1 MKSSLRVLFALL
13 ILLTILCALAV
24 GVSAE
29 ETDENAP
36 KEEIAVEQEKWLSR
50 VEALWL
56 ALTPSVGAVIAAAVV
71 AYRVTKQFKDLRADV
86 IANGQIAAIRKENK
100 ALQKNIEQLVRFQE
114 NAVRDAEG
122 WRQSMKSMEQTVQKL
137 ELQMCRLEASM
148 NEPEKGVMG
157 HL

>member
-1 MKSSLRVLFALL
+1 MKAITRITILLL
-13 ILLTILCALAV
+13 IVLSLLCVLAV

-29 ETDENAP
+29 ETDENTP
-36 KEEIAVEQEKWLSR
+36 EDEIAVEQEKWLSR

-56 ALTPSVGAVIAAAVV
+56 ALTPTVGAVIAAAVV

-122 WRQSMKSMEQTVQKL
+122 WRQSMKSMEQQFQKL
-137 ELQMCRLEASM
+137 ELQMCRLEAKIGG
-148 NEPEKGVMG
+148 NGDDAEV
-157 HL
+157 

>member
-1 MKSSLRVLFALL
+1 MKAITRITILLL
-13 ILLTILCALAV
+13 IVLSLLCVLAV

-29 ETDENAP
+29 ETDENTP
-36 KEEIAVEQEKWLSR
+36 EDEIAVEQEKWLSR

-56 ALTPSVGAVIAAAVV
+56 ALTPTVGAVIAAAVV

-122 WRQSMKSMEQTVQKL
+122 WRQSMKSMEQQCQKL
-137 ELQMCRLEASM
+137 ELQMCRLEAKIGGYGDDA
-148 NEPEKGVMG
+148 EV
-157 HL
+157 

>member
-1 MKSSLRVLFALL
+1 MKSITRITILLL
-13 ILLTILCALAV
+13 IVLSLLCVLAV

-29 ETDENAP
+29 ETDENTP
-36 KEEIAVEQEKWLSR
+36 EDEIAVEQEKWLSR

-56 ALTPSVGAVIAAAVV
+56 ALTPTVGAVIAAAVV

-122 WRQSMKSMEQTVQKL
+122 WRQSMKSMEQQCQKL
-137 ELQMCRLEASM
+137 ELQMCRLEAKIGGTG
-148 NEPEKGVMG
+148 NDAEV
-157 HL
+157 

>member
-1 MKSSLRVLFALL
+1 MKAITRITILLL
-13 ILLTILCALAV
+13 IVLSLLCVLAV

-29 ETDENAP
+29 ETDENTP
-36 KEEIAVEQEKWLSR
+36 EDEIAVEQEKWLSR

-71 AYRVTKQFKDLRADV
+71 TYRVTKQFKDLRADV

-122 WRQSMKSMEQTVQKL
+122 WRQSMKSMEQQCQKL
-137 ELQMCRLEASM
+137 ELQMCRLEAKIGG
-148 NEPEKGVMG
+148 NGDDAEV
-157 HL
+157 